1 MGTHRASTETGTAV
15 RPEPVPEKPERL
27 ESIDLL
33 RGAVMLLMALDHVR
47 DFWSERL
54 LMDPTDLTTTT
65 PGIFLTRW
73 ITHFCAPVFIFL
85 AGTSAFL
92 AGTRGRSKGEL
103 AWLLFTRGLWLAFF
117 EVTVNRALWMFNYDL
132 QHYGAGVFWAIGWA
146 MVALAG
152 LVYAPAPAVALL
164 GVALIVSHNLLDG
177 VRAEQLGLPEWL
189 WIILHQPGDGSVV
202 RTPGWLWDILHSPG
216 HVPGRDDIT
225 FGTGYCLIP
234 WTGVMAVGYGF
245 GAVLRLPRGRRR
257 PLVFGL
263 GAVVTLAFILLRLWN
278 RYGDPRP
285 WQPQSSLL
293 WTLLS
298 FLNCTKYPASLLY
311 LLMTLGPALLAL
323 AIFDRPSGPLGRRV
337 VVFGRVPFFFYLLHI
352 PLIHGGAVLC
362 DWLRFGWSPLA
373 TNGPW
378 FRPDDIPADYG
389 VSLPMVYL
397 VWVVVVLILYPPCRW
412 FAGLKSRR
420 GDWWLSYL

>member
-1 MGTHRASTETGTAV
+1 MGTHLASTEAVTAV
-15 RPEPVPEKPERL
+15 RPESVPQKPERL
-27 ESIDLL
+27 EAIDLL

-47 DFWSERL
+47 DFWSDRL
-54 LMDPTDLTTTT
+54 LMDPTDLNTTT

-73 ITHFCAPVFIFL
+73 VTHFCAPVFIFL

-92 AGTRGRSKGEL
+92 AGTRGRSRRAV
-103 AWLLFTRGLWLAFF
+103 AWWLFTRGLWLAFF
-117 EVTVNRALWMFNYDL
+117 ELTVNRALWMFNYDL

-152 LVYAPAPAVALL
+152 LVYLPAPAVALV

-189 WIILHQPGDGSVV
+189 WIILHQPGDGPVA
-202 RTPGWLWDILHSPG
+202 RAPGWLWDILYSPG

-234 WTGVMAVGYGF
+234 WIGVMAAGYGF
-245 GAVLRLPRGRRR
+245 GAVLQLPRGRRR

-263 GAVVTLAFILLRLWN
+263 GAVVTLAFILLRLGN
-278 RYGDPRP
+278 QYGDPRP
-285 WQPQSSLL
+285 WQTQSSLL

-323 AIFDRPSGPLGRRV
+323 AIFDRPPGPLGRRI

-352 PLIHGGAVLC
+352 PLIHGSAVLC

-378 FRPDDIPADYG
+378 FGPDDIPANYG
-389 VSLPMVYL
+389 VSLPTVYL
-397 VWVVVVLILYPPCRW
+397 VWTVVVLILYAPCRW
-412 FAGLKSRR
+412 FARLKSRR
-420 GDWWLSYL
+420 GDWWLSYM

>member
-1 MGTHRASTETGTAV
+1 MGTHLASTETGTAV
-15 RPEPVPEKPERL
+15 RAEPVPQKPERL
-27 ESIDLL
+27 ESLDLL

-54 LMDPTDLTTTT
+54 LLDPTDLNTTT

-92 AGTRGRSKGEL
+92 AGTRGRSRGEL
-103 AWLLFTRGLWLAFF
+103 AWLLLTRGLWLAFF
-117 EVTVNRALWMFNYDL
+117 EVTINRALWMFNYDF

-146 MVALAG
+146 MVVLAG
-152 LVYAPAPAVALL
+152 LVYMPAPAVALL

-234 WTGVMAVGYGF
+234 WTGVMAAGYGF
-245 GAVLRLPRGRRR
+245 GAMLQLPRARRR

-263 GAVVTLAFILLRLWN
+263 GAVVTLAFLVLRLWDH
-278 RYGDPRP
+278 YGDPRP
-285 WQPQSSLL
+285 WQTQSSLF
-293 WTLLS
+293 WTVLS

-311 LLMTLGPALLAL
+311 LLMTLGPALVAL
-323 AIFDRPSGPLGRRV
+323 ATFDRPLGPVGRRI

-352 PLIHGGAVLC
+352 PLIHGSAVLC

-373 TNGPW
+373 NNGPW
-378 FRPDDIPADYG
+378 FRPDDIPANYG

-412 FAGLKSRR
+412 FARLKSRR